1 MAELEPTVTISVKNF
16 LKSISRYVGTTK
28 EIYIAKDGSG
38 KVWLCNDGLPVF
50 YDNDIEFNEDWFLLI
65 PKEFS
70 KHIMINKREVV
81 RLDFVLR
88 RLIGRRDDQ

>member
-1 MAELEPTVTISVKNF
+1 MQKTVAERYGSVMTVCQF
-16 LKSISRYVGTTK
+16 
-28 EIYIAKDGSG
+28 
-38 KVWLCNDGLPVF
+38 F

-88 RLIGRRDDQ
+88 RLIGRRENDQ

>member
-38 KVWLCNDGLPVF
+38 KVWFCNDGLPVF
-50 YDNDIEFNEDWFLLI
+50 L
-65 PKEFS
+65 
-70 KHIMINKREVV
+70 
-81 RLDFVLR
+81 
-88 RLIGRRDDQ
+88 